1 MNLAGRLKI
10 LNMRA
15 KYRCLYEIR
24 SLILGVT
31 SHCLDSRNR
40 HFPPIIPLGS
50 LLHLETRL
58 PVSCHVKQTLLKVL
72 NCTASSPT
80 FSFFAIFALMKGKQ
94 IKKKQKQTKSNQT
107 NRITSSTFAL
117 FKKPS
122 AGEWHGMTYLH

>member
-10 LNMRA
+10 LNMWA

>member
-72 NCTASSPT
+72 NCSTSSPA

-94 IKKKQKQTKSNQT
+94 IKKNKNKPKATKQTVLPAQ
-107 NRITSSTFAL
+107 R
-117 FKKPS
+117 
-122 AGEWHGMTYLH
+122 LHYSRSLPLVNGVE

>member
-72 NCTASSPT
+72 NCTASSPA

-122 AGEWHGMTYLH
+122 AGEWRGMTYLH